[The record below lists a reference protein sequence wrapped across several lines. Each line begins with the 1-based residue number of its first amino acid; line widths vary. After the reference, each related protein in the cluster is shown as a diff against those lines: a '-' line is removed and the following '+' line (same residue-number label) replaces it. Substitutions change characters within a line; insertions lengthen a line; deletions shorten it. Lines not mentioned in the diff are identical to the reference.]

1 MKRLHAPAAIS
12 NRTAISLLL
21 VGQIALLAGCGRQPY
36 WDRVLRATVS
46 DDERTIVAIMTIG
59 PPEADGTSCYEVT
72 DKETQE
78 SATQVSIAVQLRN
91 NCAPVFPW
99 HQELTSLE
107 GYPLKVEF
115 RLKAPLAE
123 RKIVDKVSGEPI
135 TVVDG

>member
-1 MKRLHAPAAIS
+1 MPASIS

-21 VGQIALLAGCGRQPY
+21 VGQIASLAGCGRQPY
-36 WDRVLRATVS
+36 WDQVVRATVS

-72 DKETQE
+72 DKETEE
-78 SATQVSIAVQLRN
+78 SATQVRIAVQLRN
-91 NCAPVFPW
+91 NCTPVFPW
-99 HQELTSLE
+99 QQELTSLE

-123 RKIVDKVSGEPI
+123 RKVIDRLSGEPI
-135 TVVDG
+135 TVIDG